1 MLEWLTLTLIGLIV
15 SGICFFALRRV
26 ALARQ
31 RLDKRLQPADPSLV
45 DDTPQPLL
53 GPLTPALAAQIPMT
67 AEGKRDLQQE
77 LVAAGFYRST
87 ALMEYAAV
95 RLVLVLIPL
104 LGAGVLAL
112 MVTPARVPAVLIGG
126 VIAALLGFSLPRLY
140 LLVRSQA
147 RARAISRGLPFAVDL
162 LTLCLSAGQ
171 NLLHAL
177 QWVSRDLR
185 FSHPVLGQELEITHK
200 HALLHSM
207 EQALKQLGDRVRVP
221 EVRDLAL
228 ILTQSQRLGTDTN
241 AALLDFA
248 NHFRVSQRQRAEAQA
263 NRTSFWML
271 FPTLFCL
278 WIGAGLLLVAPVFN
292 DFLEQRRTTSDLL
305 NQGKANLQRS
315 RPAPQTPPT
324 QP

>member
-1 MLEWLTLTLIGLIV
+1 MLEWLTLALIFLSV
-15 SGICFFALRRV
+15 SGFLFFALRRIG
-26 ALARQ
+26 LARQ
-31 RLDKRLQPADPSLV
+31 RLEQRLRPADPALV

-67 AEGKRDLQQE
+67 AEGKKDLQQE
-77 LVAAGFYRST
+77 LLAAGYYRST

-104 LGAGVLAL
+104 VGAGVLAL
-112 MVTPARVPAVLIGG
+112 VVPPARVAAVLIGG
-126 VIAALLGFSLPRLY
+126 VIVALLGFSLPRLY

-171 NLLHAL
+171 NILHAL
-177 QWVSRDLR
+177 EWVSRDLR
-185 FSHPVLGQELEITHK
+185 FSHPVLGQELEITRQ

-207 EQALKQLGDRVRVP
+207 EQGLKQLADRVRVP

-228 ILTQSQRLGTDTN
+228 ILMQSQRLGTDTC

-248 NHFRVSQRQRAEAQA
+248 NHFRVALRQRAEAQA

-278 WIGAGLLLVAPVFN
+278 WIGAAILLVGPVYI
-292 DFLEQRRTTSDLL
+292 DFLERRRTTADYL
-305 NQGKANLQRS
+305 NQGKTNLQQA
-315 RPAPQTPPT
+315 RPAPQAPATPP
-324 QP
+324 